1 MTRVLRRAIAALG
14 ALLVTLGLIAGP
26 ARAATS
32 PVPGPVV
39 LLGTAGLR
47 WDDVDIDTPA
57 LQALL
62 ANGSLAAL
70 VPRSV
75 ELTACPVDGWLALSA
90 GRRADAARADDG
102 SCPAPAL
109 DIPTPGGVGHVLR
122 WADYRAR
129 AAAQGFD
136 AEPGALGEAL
146 ARAGRRT
153 AAIGPGAVL
162 GLARA
167 DGTTTPA
174 WAADD
179 ILDTD
184 EPLRAALAARPD
196 VLAIDLGPLTGAT
209 ETDRTTAL
217 KDLDARLTLILEALP
232 DTATVIVTSLADD
245 PAATGAVSG
254 KAAASSASETA
265 GSAGGASG
273 ARMQFTAI
281 VGPRPGGGNHPPAL
295 LFSPGTRHDGLMLT
309 TDLAPTILDLLG
321 VTVPTTM
328 DGSPVHPSANGSG
341 DEADRLEHLLDLDL
355 AAVELQPL
363 FGPVIAVSVVIE
375 VFAAIVLAWLLRLVR
390 TPALRRRLR
399 AGLHAVGIAGGC
411 LPAATVLAGLAPWWR
426 AASPGSV
433 LGLVIAGWV
442 LVLAAIALA
451 GPWRRRELGPAGA
464 VGALTAL
471 ALTADVAAGSP
482 LSLTTLM
489 GGQPLIGGRFY
500 GFGNPLFAVFGAAVL
515 VFAMAV
521 ADALAPRG
529 VRAGV
534 IAVSAI
540 GLGAAV
546 IDVLPA
552 LGADVGGA
560 PALIPA
566 FAVLALRLSGLRV
579 TWRRGLL
586 IASGTVL
593 LVVAVAV
600 ADWLR
605 PEADRT
611 HLGRFVQ
618 TAIDGGAWNVI
629 RRKGMQNLEILT
641 SSPWT
646 LLIPVAMA
654 LLVWLLIDP
663 QRFRFG
669 ALHTAY
675 RRLPLLAHGLVAL
688 GVMLAIAFAAN
699 DSGTSIPPA
708 AGLLA
713 MPLLVAITARASDDD
728 PPQPTAPRPGR
739 R

>member
-1 MTRVLRRAIAALG
+1 MTWDLRRAVAALG
-14 ALLVTLGLIAGP
+14 ALLITLGLVAGP
-26 ARAATS
+26 AGAATA

-102 SCPAPAL
+102 SCLVPTL
-109 DIPTPGGVGHVLR
+109 DLPTPGGVGRALR
-122 WADYRAR
+122 WADYRDR

-146 ARAGRRT
+146 ARAGRRS

-184 EPLRAALAARPD
+184 EPLKAALATRPD
-196 VLAIDLGPLTGAT
+196 VLAIDLGPLTAAT
-209 ETDRTTAL
+209 EIERTTAV

-232 DTATVIVTSLADD
+232 DAATVIVTSLADD
-245 PAATGAVSG
+245 PAATA
-254 KAAASSASETA
+254 ATARAASTPSEPA
-265 GSAGGASG
+265 GSAGGGSG

-281 VGPRPGGGNHPPAL
+281 VGARPGGGQHPPAL
-295 LFSPGTRHDGLMLT
+295 LFSPSTRQDGLVLT
-309 TDLAPTILDLLG
+309 TDVAPTILDLLG
-321 VTVPTTM
+321 VTVPATM
-328 DGSPVHPSANGSG
+328 DGSPVHPSTGTSG

-363 FGPVIAVSVVIE
+363 FGPVVAVSVVIE
-375 VFAAIVLAWLLRLVR
+375 AFLAIVLAWLLRIVR
-390 TPALRRRLR
+390 TPALHRRLR

-426 AASPGSV
+426 ADSPGSI
-433 LGLVIAGWV
+433 LGLVVMSWV
-442 LVLAAIALA
+442 VALATIALV
-451 GPWRRRELGPAGA
+451 GPWRRRVLGPAGA

-471 ALTADVAAGSP
+471 VLTADVAAGSP
-482 LSLTTLM
+482 LSLTTIM
-489 GGQPLIGGRFY
+489 GGQPLIAGRFY

-515 VFAMAV
+515 LFALAV
-521 ADALAPRG
+521 ADVLLPRG
-529 VRAGV
+529 VRPAVIGV
-534 IAVSAI
+534 SVV
-540 GLGAAV
+540 GLLAAV
-546 IDVLPA
+546 IDVLPS

-579 TWRRGLL
+579 TWRRALL

-593 LVVAVAV
+593 LVAAVAV

-605 PEADRT
+605 PDADRT

-618 TAIDGGAWNVI
+618 TTIDGGAWNVI

-641 SSPWT
+641 SSPLT
-646 LLIPVAMA
+646 MLIPVAVA
-654 LLVWLLIDP
+654 LFVWVLIDP
-663 QRFRFG
+663 ARFRFG
-669 ALHTAY
+669 ALQTAY
-675 RRLPLLAHGLVAL
+675 QRVPLLTHGLVAL
-688 GVMLAIAFAAN
+688 GVLLAIAFAAN

-713 MPLLVAITARASDDD
+713 VPLLIAITARASGDEVPD
-728 PPQPTAPRPGR
+728 PTAPRPGR